1 MKKIVFVLAAFFV
14 SMTTFAQPSVG
25 EKASEISLPDQK
37 GDNLSL
43 SSLQGK
49 VVLIDFWASWC
60 GPCRRSEP
68 DLKKLYEKYQS
79 KGFEIYGISV
89 DEDKFAWKTAIKQ
102 DKINWLHVNDDKG
115 IVAGKWNVMYIPNTY
130 LLDKTGKVVA
140 VNPSHE
146 QLDQLIQK
154 LLM

>member
-1 MKKIVFVLAAFFV
+1 MKKAVSVLVVLFMCVAG
-14 SMTTFAQPSVG
+14 FAQPSVG
-25 EKASEISLPDQK
+25 EKASEISLPDTK
-37 GDNLSL
+37 GSNLSL

-68 DLKKLYEKYQS
+68 ELKKLYEKYQS

-115 IVAGKWNVMYIPNTY
+115 TVANKWNVMYIPNTY

-140 VNPSHE
+140 VNPSHQ
-146 QLDQLIQK
+146 QLDELIQK
-154 LLM
+154 LLL

>member
-1 MKKIVFVLAAFFV
+1 MKKAVSVLVILFV
-14 SMTTFAQPSVG
+14 SIASFAQPSVG
-25 EKASEISLPDQK
+25 ERAHEISLPDQK
-37 GDNLSL
+37 GNNVNL

-68 DLKKLYEKYQS
+68 ELKKLYDKYQT

-89 DEDKFAWKTAIKQ
+89 DEDKFAWKNAIKQ
-102 DKINWLHVNDDKG
+102 DKIDWLHVNDDKG
-115 IVAGKWNVMYIPNTY
+115 EVAGKWNVMYIPNTY

-146 QLDQLIQK
+146 QLDELIQK
-154 LLM
+154 LLL

>member
-1 MKKIVFVLAAFFV
+1 MKKAVSVLVVLFV
-14 SMTTFAQPSVG
+14 SVASFAQPSVG
-25 EKASEISLPDQK
+25 EKAGEISLPDMK
-37 GDNLSL
+37 GNNLSL

-68 DLKKLYEKYQS
+68 ELKKLYGKYQA

-89 DEDKFAWKTAIKQ
+89 DEDKFAWKTAVKQ

-115 IVAGKWNVMYIPNTY
+115 TVANKWNVMYIPNTY

-140 VNPSHE
+140 VNPSHA
-146 QLDQLIQK
+146 QLDELLQK
-154 LLM
+154 LL

>member
-1 MKKIVFVLAAFFV
+1 MKKAVSVLVVLFMCVAG
-14 SMTTFAQPSVG
+14 FAQPSVG
-25 EKASEISLPDQK
+25 EKASEISLPDTK
-37 GDNLSL
+37 GSNLSL

-68 DLKKLYEKYQS
+68 ELKKLYEKYQS

-115 IVAGKWNVMYIPNTY
+115 VVAGKWNVMYIPNTY

-140 VNPSHE
+140 VNASHE
-146 QLDQLIQK
+146 QLEDLIRK
-154 LLM
+154 LLL

>member
-1 MKKIVFVLAAFFV
+1 MKKAVFVFV
-14 SMTTFAQPSVG
+14 VLCVSIASFAQPSVG
-25 EKASEISLPDQK
+25 EKAYEVSLPDIK
-37 GDNLSL
+37 GTKVNL

-68 DLKKLYEKYQS
+68 ALKKIYSKYQA

-89 DEDKFAWKTAIKQ
+89 DENKSAWKMAVKEDELEWI
-102 DKINWLHVNDDKG
+102 HVNDSKG
-115 IVAGKWNVMYIPNTY
+115 DVAGKWNIMYIPNTY

-140 VNPSHE
+140 INPSHE
-146 QLDQLIQK
+146 ELEQLLQK
-154 LLM
+154 LLG

>member
-1 MKKIVFVLAAFFV
+1 MKKAVSVLVVLFISVAG
-14 SMTTFAQPSVG
+14 FAQPSVG
-25 EKASEISLPDQK
+25 ERASEISLPDTK
-37 GDNLSL
+37 GNSVSL
-43 SSLQGK
+43 SSLKGK

-68 DLKKLYEKYQS
+68 ELKKLYEKYQS

-115 IVAGKWNVMYIPNTY
+115 AVAGKWNVMYIPNTY

-146 QLDQLIQK
+146 QLDELIQK
-154 LLM
+154 LLL

>member
-1 MKKIVFVLAAFFV
+1 MKKAVSVLVVLFMCVAG
-14 SMTTFAQPSVG
+14 FAQPSVG
-25 EKASEISLPDQK
+25 EKASEISLPDTK
-37 GDNLSL
+37 GSNLSL

-68 DLKKLYEKYQS
+68 ELKKLYEKYQS

-115 IVAGKWNVMYIPNTY
+115 VVAGKWNVMYIPYTY

-140 VNPSHE
+140 VNPSHQ
-146 QLDQLIQK
+146 QLDELIQK
-154 LLM
+154 LLL